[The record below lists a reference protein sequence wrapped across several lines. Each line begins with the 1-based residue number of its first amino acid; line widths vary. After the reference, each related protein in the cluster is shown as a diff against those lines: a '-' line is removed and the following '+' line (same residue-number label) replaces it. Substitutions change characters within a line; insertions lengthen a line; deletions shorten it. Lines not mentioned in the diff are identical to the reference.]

1 MTASGPTSD
10 SAFGPDEPV
19 EPFACPRC
27 ATTVTERFWGP
38 CRACR
43 AELAAA
49 YGSAGAAEVVVE
61 STRFEPS
68 MHVVPNHVATK
79 D

>member
-1 MTASGPTSD
+1 MSSSPA
-10 SAFGPDEPV
+10 ADEAL
-19 EPFACPRC
+19 EPFECPRC

-43 AELAAA
+43 GQLTAA
-49 YGSAGAAEVVVE
+49 YGPAGGASAPALE
-61 STRFEPS
+61 STRFEPA